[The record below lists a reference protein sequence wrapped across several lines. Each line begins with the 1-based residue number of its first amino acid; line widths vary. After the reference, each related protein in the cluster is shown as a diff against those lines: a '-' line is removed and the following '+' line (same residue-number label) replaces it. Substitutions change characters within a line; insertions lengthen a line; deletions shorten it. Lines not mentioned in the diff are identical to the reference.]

1 MEVTIKGSP
10 KEIAALVRSIQERQ
24 KVGLGDIELNT
35 TGFFDNSKAG
45 HTPELLQQQQ
55 LQQRK

>member
-24 KVGLGDIELNT
+24 KVGDIELNT
-35 TGFFDNSKAG
+35 TGFFDDSKAG